1 MPQTAKVFR
10 TGRSQAV
17 RLPASF
23 RFSSDEVYIR
33 RDPETGDVILSA
45 KPGDWRAMFEAI
57 DAVGSTPD
65 GFMTHPR
72 DETTERDNIL

>member
-1 MPQTAKVFR
+1 
-10 TGRSQAV
+10 
-17 RLPASF
+17 
-23 RFSSDEVYIR
+23 
-33 RDPETGDVILSA
+33 LST

-57 DAVGSTPD
+57 DAAGSAPD

>member
-57 DAVGSTPD
+57 DAAGSAPD